1 MSTINKENSTQEEKN
16 PWVSLGKDLLS
27 VAAVLITFMV
37 LSKLIFGL
45 WTPMVAVESG
55 SMEPH
60 MQIGDIIFMKS
71 IDRVNI
77 ITNEEGKNSGYKSFE
92 NYGDVI
98 LYLPYGQEGVTP
110 IIHRAMYMVKA
121 GEPMWEGGPPAP
133 YSGYITKG
141 DNTVTNSHFD
151 QEGQISYETPVK
163 KEWIIGTAQYR
174 IPYLGYIRLFF
185 SKII

>member
-1 MSTINKENSTQEEKN
+1 MSNINKENSAQEEESS
-16 PWVSLGKDLLS
+16 WVSLGKDLLS
-27 VAAVLITFMV
+27 VAAVLIIFMV

-60 MQIGDIIFMKS
+60 MQVGDIIFVKS
-71 IDRVNI
+71 IDRVNV
-77 ITNEEGKNSGYKSFE
+77 ITNEEGKKSGYSSFE
-92 NYGDVI
+92 NYGNVI
-98 LYLPYGQEGVTP
+98 LYRPYGQEGVTP
-110 IIHRAMYMVKA
+110 IIHRAMYRVGA
-121 GEPMWEGGPPAP
+121 GEPMWEGGPLAP

-141 DNTVTNSHFD
+141 DNVVTNKHFD

-163 KEWIIGTAQYR
+163 DEWIIGTAQYR

-185 SKII
+185 S